1 MISDILSKALREIAE
16 YQASQEIVHEEAG
29 GVVEKV
35 KLVMTAVR
43 DSLVLLPGKDNEA
56 KQQRLIGALST
67 LDTAELR
74 NAIDS

>member
-16 YQASQEIVHEEAG
+16 YQATQEIVHDDAG

-35 KLVMTAVR
+35 KLVMTVVR

-56 KQQRLIGALST
+56 KHQRLIGALSS
-67 LDTAELR
+67 LDTTELR
-74 NAIDS
+74 SAIDS